1 VDVIR
6 DGVEMVNVDELR
18 HTEGNV
24 ILHIVFA
31 IKQDQDRGREFLKY
45 LKTCQLQANEHVL
58 APFNV
63 ALALSM
69 ARIQRFEEQ
78 ILDLL
83 KSAIM
88 TNIKDSERYRRSK
101 WIQEHVPPPLDVEE
115 NILQTVKNSKYGW
128 DHVSQGIVRLG
139 FLLMGSS
146 SQRHDSESVATVWP
160 SINQCAGRLGV
171 KILLE
176 TFKCQDFVRSEIL
189 EQTLNRI
196 VTRGTVP
203 SSHYIEL
210 LNGAVASCPRFL
222 IDSLT
227 RVKETFDYLSFL
239 PVSTARGL
247 LQAIE
252 PLLKVNLSLRDSL
265 MLVLR
270 KSLFSR
276 QVEARKI
283 AVMGYLLVLE
293 KFKIVNTMLPSSQP
307 LSQSLHLSQQVEVDV
322 HCRPDAAANEVLCL
336 EILGKIAHQQLIVYE
351 DFRW

>member
-101 WIQEHVPPPLDVEE
+101 WIQGKYCKASETIH
-115 NILQTVKNSKYGW
+115 ILN
-128 DHVSQGIVRLG
+128 D
-139 FLLMGSS
+139 
-146 SQRHDSESVATVWP
+146 
-160 SINQCAGRLGV
+160 
-171 KILLE
+171 
-176 TFKCQDFVRSEIL
+176 
-189 EQTLNRI
+189 
-196 VTRGTVP
+196 
-203 SSHYIEL
+203 
-210 LNGAVASCPRFL
+210 
-222 IDSLT
+222 
-227 RVKETFDYLSFL
+227 
-239 PVSTARGL
+239 
-247 LQAIE
+247 
-252 PLLKVNLSLRDSL
+252 
-265 MLVLR
+265 R
-270 KSLFSR
+270 KL
-276 QVEARKI
+276 
-283 AVMGYLLVLE
+283 
-293 KFKIVNTMLPSSQP
+293 
-307 LSQSLHLSQQVEVDV
+307 
-322 HCRPDAAANEVLCL
+322 
-336 EILGKIAHQQLIVYE
+336 
-351 DFRW
+351 